1 MLLGIPERI
10 RDFSSKNSIPT
21 RGSAYADSQVDALFR
36 SIYSAL
42 YGLFTVGKSRG
53 GPGKDVGDFVEQTP

>member
-1 MLLGIPERI
+1 MLLGIPECI

-36 SIYSAL
+36 
-42 YGLFTVGKSRG
+42 
-53 GPGKDVGDFVEQTP
+53 